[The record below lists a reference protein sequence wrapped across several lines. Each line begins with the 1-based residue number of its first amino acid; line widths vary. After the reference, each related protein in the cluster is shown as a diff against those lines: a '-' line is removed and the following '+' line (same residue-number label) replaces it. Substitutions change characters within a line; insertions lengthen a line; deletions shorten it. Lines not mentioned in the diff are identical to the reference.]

1 MEKIFDKYIE
11 LRKVGGSLYLR
22 VPAGFIR
29 TNGLTDGD
37 LMLFEPEKFKFIK
50 KSAIPQLEEE
60 VAMGE

>member
-50 KSAIPQLEEE
+50 KSAMAELVED
-60 VAMGE
+60 VAVGT